1 MENVGELYVP
11 PLAGKNWEYVPADF
25 KEFPERDIVN
35 YPHPNKLEFP
45 SKTRLHII
53 PDSWFR
59 FLYPVTGETGGYFAI
74 AGVLIFLFQKEWYVI
89 EQDMHKLALVG
100 FSWYWYYQLFG
111 GKVSSFFNDTNRDGQ
126 REGFWMRFHFFKLD
140 NIEYLK
146 AKPKAEEEHMEVLK
160 SIGTNLPAV
169 QRENLTLQLEA
180 EYRKRLQNVH
190 NAIKRRLDFFVE
202 YESTR
207 RRFEQKHMVD
217 WIMQQVRASVTP
229 QMEAATLKQCIVDL
243 KAMANKA
250 K

>member
-1 MENVGELYVP
+1 
-11 PLAGKNWEYVPADF
+11 
-25 KEFPERDIVN
+25 
-35 YPHPNKLEFP
+35 
-45 SKTRLHII
+45 
-53 PDSWFR
+53 
-59 FLYPVTGETGGYFAI
+59 
-74 AGVLIFLFQKEWYVI
+74 
-89 EQDMHKLALVG
+89 
-100 FSWYWYYQLFG
+100 
-111 GKVSSFFNDTNRDGQ
+111 
-126 REGFWMRFHFFKLD
+126 MRIHFFKKD
-140 NIEYLK
+140 NIEYLT

-160 SIGTNLPAV
+160 SIGTSLPAV
-169 QRENLTLQLEA
+169 QRENLSLQLEN